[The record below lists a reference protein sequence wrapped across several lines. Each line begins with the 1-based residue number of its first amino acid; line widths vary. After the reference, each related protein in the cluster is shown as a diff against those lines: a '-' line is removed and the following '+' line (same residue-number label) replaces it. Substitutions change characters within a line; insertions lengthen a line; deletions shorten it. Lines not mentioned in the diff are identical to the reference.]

1 MPGSNSHRRDPE
13 CDASSEALR
22 EALAQTRRE
31 LAVCRHHADFCAS
44 ALRAIGDGVVTIDL
58 HGRIV
63 SMNPVASHLTGW
75 PESETFGR
83 LVNEMVRFV
92 DPQGNSVDVLS
103 PTTTISS
110 LRRRDSHVVLV
121 EGTVTP
127 LLDAQER
134 KLGSVVIFRNV
145 TAARRMTDELKYHA
159 NHDSLTGLDNRRSFE
174 SRLRRA
180 VANAGEQQCRHA
192 LICIDLD
199 RFKGVND
206 AAGHVAGDELLRRL
220 AVLLRRQLREHD
232 TVARLGGDEFAIL
245 LEDCTFEHA
254 MRVAEKIR
262 TAVAA
267 FSFDWQGHAFRVGA
281 SLGLVTFN
289 DDAASASEL
298 LMRAD
303 EACYRAKDRG
313 RDQIAVYAEQQ
324 GREAPRSPI
333 APHRTQLSG
342 GNG

>member
-1 MPGSNSHRRDPE
+1 MRGKTSHREDPE
-13 CDASSEALR
+13 CDASPEALR
-22 EALAQTRRE
+22 AALAQARSE
-31 LAVCRHHADFCAS
+31 LQVCRHRADFCTS

-58 HGRIV
+58 QGRIV

-75 PESETFGR
+75 RESETSGR
-83 LVNEMVRFV
+83 LVSEIVRFA

-103 PTTTISS
+103 PTITICS

-145 TAARRMTDELKYHA
+145 TAARRMTNELKYHA

-180 VANAGEQQCRHA
+180 VANADEQQCRHA

-199 RFKGVND
+199 RFKSVND

-220 AVLLRRQLREHD
+220 AVLLRRQLRDHD

-254 MRVAEKIR
+254 LHVAEKIR
-262 TAVAA
+262 VAVAA

-289 DDAASASEL
+289 DGAASASEL
-298 LMRAD
+298 LKRAD
-303 EACYRAKDRG
+303 ETCYRAKDHG
-313 RDQIAVYAEQQ
+313 RDQVAVYAEQQ
-324 GREAPRSPI
+324 GRDARLSRTAPQR
-333 APHRTQLSG
+333 AQLSG